1 MTSTWNPDFSEH
13 AAAFAPLRSL
23 VRALPRDE
31 WPDCA
36 ALNALVEGCDAPPVN
51 ALGLPVR
58 FVPQSLRQTDFED
71 KYEPRIFLRGEVQMR
86 AENWHDMFNA
96 LVWLAFPRAKAALNA
111 RHFEA
116 LRIQQLTGQTN
127 RGTRRDALTLFDEG
141 GIIVP
146 VARPELAQL
155 LRDHA
160 WKELFW
166 QRRAELIGGMGFHLF
181 GHALYEKMLQ
191 PYKGVTARGVICRV
205 TPDFFAQPFPQ
216 QIALLDAQ
224 LAAVLKDSRSFIAT
238 AELAAVPVLGVPGWC
253 ADNARDNYYDDTGY
267 FRPKKTYRR

>member
-1 MTSTWNPDFSEH
+1 MWNPDFAEH
-13 AAAFAPLRSL
+13 APMFAPLRAL
-23 VRALPRDE
+23 AQALPRE
-31 WPDCA
+31 AWPDCA
-36 ALNALVEGCDAPPVN
+36 ALNALAANSAVPPVN
-51 ALGLPVR
+51 ALGLPVS
-58 FVPQSLRQTDFED
+58 FVPESLRQTDFED
-71 KYEPRIFLRGEVQMR
+71 KYEPRIFLRSEVQLR
-86 AENWHDMFNA
+86 AQNWHDLFNA

-116 LRIQQLTGQTN
+116 LRIQQVTGQAN
-127 RGTRRDALTLFDEG
+127 RGPRQDALTLFDEG

-155 LRDHA
+155 LREHA

-166 QRRAELIGGMGFHLF
+166 QRRTELTGGMGFHLF

-191 PYKGVTARGVICRV
+191 PYKGVTARGVICGV
-205 TPDFFAQPFPQ
+205 TPDFFVQSLPQ
-216 QIALLDAQ
+216 QLALLDAQ
-224 LAAVLKDSRSFIAT
+224 LAALLKDSRSFVAT

-253 ADNARDNYYDDTGY
+253 TDNAREDYYDDTGY